1 MAGDVVGGQTRPHT
15 LSPSALDAAAADADT
30 APTYRALLTG
40 RAPGLPAA
48 APCEGLRGPVRGFGV
63 GRVRVLR
70 AFLLSGGALT
80 RLGESSSVPALARSP
95 CTSPLP
101 GGIVHAV
108 RADAP
113 GRGFVVVLAA
123 GARPSLVAVAV
134 RILVPAL
141 AILFASVL
149 RAGAGCT
156 PTRRCRW
163 ESPRAGSRRES
174 GHRLAPRP
182 RRRTGECRPIR
193 EIVT

>member
-1 MAGDVVGGQTRPHT
+1 MRTLPPHT
-15 LSPSALDAAAADADT
+15 GPFSPEG
-30 APTYRALLTG
+30 PRAFRPRL
-40 RAPGLPAA
+40 
-48 APCEGLRGPVRGFGV
+48 PVRGFGV

-80 RLGESSSVPALARSP
+80 RLGESSSAPALARSP

-113 GRGFVVVLAA
+113 GRGFIVVLAA

-182 RRRTGECRPIR
+182 RRRAGPPREQPRGAARAR
-193 EIVT
+193 EIVG

>member
-1 MAGDVVGGQTRPHT
+1 M
-15 LSPSALDAAAADADT
+15 
-30 APTYRALLTG
+30 
-40 RAPGLPAA
+40 
-48 APCEGLRGPVRGFGV
+48 RGFGV
-63 GRVRVLR
+63 GRVRILR

-80 RLGESSSVPALARSP
+80 RLGESSSAPALARLP

-141 AILFASVL
+141 VILFASVL
-149 RAGAGCT
+149 RAGGRVH
-156 PTRRCRW
+156 PDPQVPVG
-163 ESPRAGSRRES
+163 ESPGRIPAGVRTP
-174 GHRLAPRP
+174 PRP
-182 RRRTGECRPIR
+182 SSTPPRRGRRGSSPAAPPEPAGQVTISRARTVILRTRPEAGWDGAGTGTR
-193 EIVT
+193 SATTPS

>member
-30 APTYRALLTG
+30 APTHRALLTG
-40 RAPGLPAA
+40 RAPDLPAA
-48 APCEGLRGPVRGFGV
+48 APGEGLRGPVRGFGV
-63 GRVRVLR
+63 GRGRVLR
-70 AFLLSGGALT
+70 AFLFSGGALT
-80 RLGESSSVPALARSP
+80 RLGESSSAPALARSP

-149 RAGAGCT
+149 RAGGRVH
-156 PTRRCRW
+156 PDPQVPVG
-163 ESPRAGSRRES
+163 ESPGRIPENVLNMSESNKFLILDKMRGGREL
-174 GHRLAPRP
+174 GR
-182 RRRTGECRPIR
+182 
-193 EIVT
+193 